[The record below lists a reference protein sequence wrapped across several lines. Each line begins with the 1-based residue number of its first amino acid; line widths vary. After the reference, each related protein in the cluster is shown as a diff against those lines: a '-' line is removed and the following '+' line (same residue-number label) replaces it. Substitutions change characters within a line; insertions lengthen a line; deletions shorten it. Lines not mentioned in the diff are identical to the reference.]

1 MHSMRSLRSHGLTL
15 LAVLVLL
22 LGTAMPAMLRMTCLA
37 GGHSVVSM
45 GQVEDCC
52 PKPDASTTSVSATCC
67 ELWEAR
73 PQRSEFVPAL
83 KAMVPMP
90 VAVLHQ
96 QPVFVAPG
104 PVPPAPTDAHIARP
118 PPLSRDQRQAAS
130 GVYII

>member
-1 MHSMRSLRSHGLTL
+1 M
-15 LAVLVLL
+15 AVLVLL

-52 PKPDASTTSVSATCC
+52 PKDHAGSATFSATCC

-104 PVPPAPTDAHIARP
+104 PVPPALTDAHIARP
-118 PPLSRDQRQAAS
+118 PPLSRDQRQATT
-130 GVYII
+130 GVFII